1 MKKKQLLI
9 KIRTKKLG
17 LLIYNARQIADRSI
31 RSCSEALG
39 IPQNTFKS
47 FESGLS
53 APSLPEL
60 ELLAEYLNIA
70 INHFDAGNILN
81 PKDKESLLQE
91 VETRKSERDLY
102 ISQQL
107 RSFREQVGFTINEL
121 SEESGVEPERIMS
134 CENEQMALSLPELE
148 NLASALEIKLESFI
162 QINLSA
168 FSTMN
173 QPEDIQT
180 FLNLPD
186 EIREF
191 IVKPVNL
198 PYLEL
203 AAKLSQLPAEKL
215 RNIAESLL
223 EITF

>member
-17 LLIYNARQIADRSI
+17 VLIYNARQIADRSI
-31 RSCSEALG
+31 RSCAEALG
-39 IPQNTFKS
+39 ISQRAFKN
-47 FESGLS
+47 FENGSE
-53 APSLPEL
+53 APTLPEL
-60 ELLAEYLNIA
+60 ELLSEFLNIP
-70 INHFDAGNILN
+70 INHFDAGSILV
-81 PKDKESLLQE
+81 PKDKETHKQE
-91 VETRKSERDLY
+91 VETKKSKRDLF

-121 SEESGVEPERIMS
+121 SEESGVEPEKIMS
-134 CENEQMALSLPELE
+134 CENENTPLSLPELE
-148 NLASALEIKLESFI
+148 NLAAALEVKTDIFY
-162 QINLSA
+162 QTNLSRNA
-168 FSTMN
+168 VN
-173 QPEDIQT
+173 QPEEIQT

-186 EIREF
+186 DIRDF
-191 IVKPVNL
+191 ILKPVNQ

-203 AAKLSQLPAEKL
+203 AANLSQLPAEKL

>member
-1 MKKKQLLI
+1 MVYQ
-9 KIRTKKLG
+9 
-17 LLIYNARQIADRSI
+17 
-31 RSCSEALG
+31 
-39 IPQNTFKS
+39 P
-47 FESGLS
+47 
-53 APSLPEL
+53 PSLPEL
-60 ELLAEYLNIA
+60 ELLAEYLNIP
-70 INHFDAGNILN
+70 IKHFEAGSILN
-81 PKDKESLLQE
+81 PKDKEILLQE
-91 VETRKSERDLY
+91 VEKRKSERDLF

-107 RSFREQVGFTINEL
+107 RNFREQVGFTINEL

-134 CENEQMALSLPELE
+134 CENEQMALNLPELE
-148 NLASALEIKLESFI
+148 NLAAALEIKVESFF

-168 FSTMN
+168 FSNTN
-173 QPEDIQT
+173 QPEEIQA

-191 IVKPVNL
+191 ILKPVNQ

-203 AAKLSQLPAEKL
+203 AANLSQLPAERL

>member
-9 KIRTKKLG
+9 KIRSKKLG
-17 LLIYNARQIADRSI
+17 VLIFNARQIADRSI

-39 IPQNTFKS
+39 IPQNTFKN
-47 FESGLS
+47 FENGSA

-60 ELLAEYLNIA
+60 EILSEFLNIPL
-70 INHFDAGNILN
+70 NHFDEGSILAL
-81 PKDKESLLQE
+81 KEKEIHLQE
-91 VETRKSERDLY
+91 VELKKTERDQF

-107 RSFREQVGFTINEL
+107 RNFREQVGFTINEL

-134 CENEQMALSLPELE
+134 CENEKTPLSLPELE
-148 NLASALEIKLESFI
+148 NLAAALEVKIENFY
-162 QINLSA
+162 QINLSPH
-168 FSTMN
+168 SLN
-173 QPEDIQT
+173 QPEEIQA

-186 EIREF
+186 DIREF
-191 IVKPVNL
+191 ILKPVNQ

-203 AAKLSQLPAEKL
+203 AANLSQLPAEKL